1 MISWSPLLS
10 SLSPDALVSGYLPTA
25 PHGCL
30 MGISTSTCL
39 QPNSSSAPNACT
51 SHHLSKRH
59 QVLRL
64 RDVRPFLTLLLLS
77 RTIHPNQQQVLLAPP
92 SKRVHKSPTS
102 PLGQPSPRPS
112 RHPLQLGPSLQPP
125 SWPLYPPP
133 TPIASS
139 HSLPSTCSQRDPV
152 NTWGRSC
159 LGPAQSPPVVP
170 SPTREKTK
178 PSQWPPNAHM
188 VHLSPP
194 DLISSVLSYYCPSR
208 SLRSSYL
215 NTPSAASP
223 QGLCTGCSLCLSP

>member
-1 MISWSPLLS
+1 
-10 SLSPDALVSGYLPTA
+10 
-25 PHGCL
+25 

-51 SHHLSKRH
+51 SHHLSKRQ

-64 RDVRPFLTLLLLS
+64 RDVRPSLTLLLS
-77 RTIHPNQQQVLLAPP
+77 RTVHSNQQQVLLAPP

-102 PLGQPSPRPS
+102 PLGQPPPRPS
-112 RHPLQLGPSLQPP
+112 LHPLLLGPSLQPP

-133 TPIASS
+133 TPIAPS

-152 NTWGRSC
+152 NTWGRSR

-170 SPTREKTK
+170 SPTREKIK

-194 DLISSVLSYYCPSR
+194 DLISCPFLLLSSSLTQIQLFEHAKCSLTSGPLHWLFPLPL
-208 SLRSSYL
+208 SLR
-215 NTPSAASP
+215 
-223 QGLCTGCSLCLSP
+223 